1 MNQSI
6 VSFLEYIGL
15 SNFLFLSISYLD
27 LLIQSNITAAEL
39 EKALEFVCTILPS
52 SYQKQCKTFVDTYAP
67 ILAELIAELDDPNVV
82 CVWLTLCPKSDDKF
96 IQVPAL
102 KINKFKSLPCNLC
115 EYIVNYLD
123 AIIQSN
129 STETQFE
136 DALDK
141 ACKIIPVS
149 QLQSECQ
156 TLVHLYG
163 VDLINYLVSHGD
175 PKTVCQKLGLSICL
189 TYTYRPDCAIGPAYW
204 CKSFQNAQDCGALR
218 HCTDTIWRYDE
229 QRISIDSSTKCEWCE
244 KILENT
250 HKAIENVADNE

>member
-175 PKTVCQKLGLSICL
+175 PKTIVPFYFICDIMTKVVFLTYLISLSICL

-229 QRISIDSSTKCEWCE
+229 QRISIDSSTKCECR
-244 KILENT
+244 
-250 HKAIENVADNE
+250 